1 VLLGE
6 GIDQIDFFLNSLPA
20 LEGPLGLRL
29 IGPEVRLRNALLELD
44 DFVTWPSSLKDN
56 S

>member
-6 GIDQIDFFLNSLPA
+6 GIDQVDFFLNALPA

-29 IGPEVRLRNALLELD
+29 ISPEVRLRDALLELD
-44 DFVTWPSSLKDN
+44 DFVSWPSNLKDN